1 MCDLALFATTI
12 RTYVLLVLSVVRR
25 NYQEQKD
32 KKAPYLLN
40 KTPTTNWFL
49 LYIIGGREAIPT

>member
-32 KKAPYLLN
+32 KKHRIY
-40 KTPTTNWFL
+40 
-49 LYIIGGREAIPT
+49 